1 MKSLNRILMMV
12 MVLLGSAITI
22 MVGQKVT
29 ITRKDVGS
37 HPAIL
42 LDRAVKV
49 KYANYRG
56 EVGIRSII
64 PMEVYWGQ
72 TEYHPHDQW
81 LLKVWDVE
89 KNAERI
95 YAFKDIQEFDVK
107 SEC

>member
-1 MKSLNRILMMV
+1 MKLV
-12 MVLLGSAITI
+12 QALLVSCLVIGGGI
-22 MVGQKVT
+22 MLAKNMNT
-29 ITRKDVGS
+29 KDEAMAPQGIV
-37 HPAIL
+37 

-49 KYANYRG
+49 KYCNYRG

-81 LLKVWDVE
+81 LLKVWDIE

-95 YAFKDIQEFDVK
+95 YAFKDIQEFGCK
-107 SEC
+107 